1 MMMEMMTVGISDKDN
16 DGNDNDDNSDDMADN
31 ETDVS
36 PFVSSLFRSQ
46 KHFYA

>member
-1 MMMEMMTVGISDKDN
+1 MMTVGISDKDN
-16 DGNDNDDNSDDMADN
+16 DGNDNDDNGDDIDDN
-31 ETDVS
+31 ETDYS

>member
-1 MMMEMMTVGISDKDN
+1 MMEMMTKGNSDKDD
-16 DGNDNDDNSDDMADN
+16 DGNDNDDNSDDIDDN
-31 ETDVS
+31 ETDFS